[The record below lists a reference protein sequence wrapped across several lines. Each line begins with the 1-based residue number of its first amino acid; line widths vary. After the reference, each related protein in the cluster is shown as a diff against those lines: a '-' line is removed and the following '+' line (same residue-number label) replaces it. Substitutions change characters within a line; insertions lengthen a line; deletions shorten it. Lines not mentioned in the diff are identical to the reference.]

1 MGLTITEKILLAH
14 TKKKYISAGEFID
27 ARVDLALANDITA
40 PLAIREFEQAG
51 VKKVFN
57 RRKIVLVCDHFVPNK
72 DAQSA
77 QQCKM
82 VEDFAR
88 KYKIIHFY
96 PLGRGGIEH
105 VLLPDSGLVL
115 PGSLI
120 VGADSHTCTYGAV
133 GAFSTGSGSTDL
145 ACAWITGR
153 MWLRVPQSMK
163 FIFSGELNRWVG
175 GKDLIL
181 HTIADIGVSGALY
194 KAMEF
199 GGPVIRN
206 LPIEDRFTM
215 CNMAIE
221 AGGKSGIIEPDEIT
235 EKYLRTVLSSVC
247 PKKTHTKSVEADLCV
262 RPILKSDPDAHYCDI
277 REYDV
282 TKLEPQ
288 VACPHLPSAVKPV
301 GELRDVQIDQAVI
314 GSCTNG
320 RLADLRIAASVLKGR
335 KADKR

>member
-1 MGLTITEKILLAH
+1 
-14 TKKKYISAGEFID
+14 
-27 ARVDLALANDITA
+27 
-40 PLAIREFEQAG
+40 
-51 VKKVFN
+51 
-57 RRKIVLVCDHFVPNK
+57 
-72 DAQSA
+72 
-77 QQCKM
+77 
-82 VEDFAR
+82 
-88 KYKIIHFY
+88 
-96 PLGRGGIEH
+96 
-105 VLLPDSGLVL
+105 
-115 PGSLI
+115 
-120 VGADSHTCTYGAV
+120 TCTYGAV

-163 FIFSGELNRWVG
+163 FLFSGKLNRWVG

-206 LPIEDRFTM
+206 LSIEDRFTM

-235 EKYLRTVLSSVC
+235 EKYLRTVLSSVY
-247 PKKTHTKSVEADLCV
+247 PKQTHTKSVEADLCV
-262 RPILKSDPDAHYCDI
+262 RPIICRGGPCARPLLKSDKDAHYCDI

-301 GELRDVQIDQAVI
+301 GELKDVRIDQAVI

-320 RLADLRIAASVLKGR
+320 RLADLRIAASVLKGH
-335 KADKR
+335 KADPRVRLLIFPGTQQIYRAALKEGLVEIFVKANGVVAPPTCGPCLGGHMGVLAEKETAIATTNRNFRGRMGALSSNVYLANPAVTAASAIKGRIAHPEEI